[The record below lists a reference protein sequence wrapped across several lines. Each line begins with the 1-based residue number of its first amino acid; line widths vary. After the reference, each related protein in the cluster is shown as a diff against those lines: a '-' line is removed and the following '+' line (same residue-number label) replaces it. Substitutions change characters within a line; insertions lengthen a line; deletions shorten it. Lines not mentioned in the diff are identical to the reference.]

1 MSRIAT
7 SNCIATASR
16 PNRKVPAN
24 SEVKIAQ
31 VISRLCVGGASVEVV
46 LTTEALMQR
55 GYSTLLLAGN
65 TSADEA
71 SLEGFA
77 GNHGVPP
84 IKIEG
89 LSRDISWWKDVGA
102 LWNLVRI
109 FRRERP
115 TIIHTHTAKAGVLG
129 RIAACLAGVPIIVHT
144 FHGHVFTGHFSFLKT
159 RAFIALERFLAQWTD
174 CLVAVS
180 ESQGR
185 ELVDE
190 YQIGPSSKFVTIPVG
205 LELDC
210 LLSLNG
216 YKGAVRLA
224 ARCPVGHAL
233 VGWVGRMDPVK
244 NPELFVKAAALT
256 LTDFRSARFVM
267 VGDGEL
273 RPHVEFGLKKE
284 NIGSAVTLL
293 GWRSDLPE
301 IYADLDLVV
310 LTSRHEGTPL
320 VLVEAMASGKPF
332 VATNV
337 GGIRD
342 MVVGEGR
349 QRVGFQVFEN
359 GILADSAPAAVAAA
373 TRYVLENP
381 EEARAM
387 GRSGR
392 AFASQMFLHHRLA
405 NDLEQLYLRLL
416 KQKQVSQMIFPEAV

>member
-1 MSRIAT
+1 MAQIAT
-7 SNCIATASR
+7 SNRIVTASR
-16 PNRKVPAN
+16 PNRKLPAN
-24 SEVKIAQ
+24 NEVKIAQ
-31 VISRLCVGGASVEVV
+31 VISRLCIGGASVEVV
-46 LTTEALMQR
+46 LTTEALLHR

-65 TSADEA
+65 TGADEA
-71 SLEGFA
+71 SLEVFA
-77 GNHGVPP
+77 ENRGVSP
-84 IKIEG
+84 IRIEG
-89 LSRDISWWKDVGA
+89 LSRDISWWKDLCA
-102 LWNLVRI
+102 LWSLVRI

-115 TIIHTHTAKAGVLG
+115 TIVHTHTAKAGVLG
-129 RIAACLAGVPIIVHT
+129 RIAACLAGVPIIIHT
-144 FHGHVFTGHFSFLKT
+144 FHGHVFSGHFSFLKT
-159 RAFIALERFLAQWTD
+159 RAFIALERFLARLTD

-180 ESQGR
+180 EAQRR

-205 LELDC
+205 LELDRF
-210 LLSLNG
+210 LSLNG
-216 YKGAVRLA
+216 YRGAVRLA
-224 ARCPVGHAL
+224 ARCSMGHAL

-244 NPELFVKAAALT
+244 NPKLFVKAAALT
-256 LTDFRSARFVM
+256 LTDFPSARFVM

-273 RPHVEFGLKKE
+273 RPRVEFGLKEE
-284 NIGSAVTLL
+284 NIGSVVTLL
-293 GWRSDLPE
+293 GWRSDLSE

-342 MVVGEGR
+342 LVFGESR
-349 QRVGFQVFEN
+349 KKVGFQIFEN
-359 GILADSAPAAVAAA
+359 GILADSTPAAVAAA

-381 EEARAM
+381 AEARAM

-416 KQKQVSQMIFPEAV
+416 VQKQVSQMRSLEAV